1 MPQEKAYPAEY
12 QPRRAC
18 RTVKV
23 GALVLGGEASVAVQA
38 MTDTDT
44 ANAQETAAQC
54 RALAQTGAELL
65 RVTVNTP
72 RAAQAVPLLRTLL
85 NDMGINTPLVGDF
98 HYNGH
103 KLLSSYPECAKALDK
118 YRINPGNVG
127 RGNAHDTHFAAMVKT
142 ALEYGKAVRI
152 GVNWGSLDQEL
163 LLRLM
168 DENGKQKKP
177 RDADEVLR
185 EALVQSALSS
195 AAVAERLGL
204 NDIVLSCKTS
214 RLPDLLAVYRK
225 LATACDYPLHL
236 GLTEAGMGIRG
247 ISASSAALAV
257 LLAEGIGDTIRASL
271 TPAPGG
277 ERTDEVRLCCE
288 LLQSLGLRSF
298 SPQVAAC
305 PGCGR
310 TTGDF
315 FRRLAADIETH
326 IKNRLPEW
334 KKNYPGVEELKIAV
348 MGCVVNGPGESRH
361 ADIGISLPGSGERPV
376 APVFVDGEKVTALKG
391 DTIADDFIQM
401 LEEYIAKR
409 YG

>member
-118 YRINPGNVG
+118 YHINPGNVG

-152 GVNWGSLDQEL
+152 GVNW
-163 LLRLM
+163 
-168 DENGKQKKP
+168 
-177 RDADEVLR
+177 
-185 EALVQSALSS
+185 
-195 AAVAERLGL
+195 AV
-204 NDIVLSCKTS
+204 
-214 RLPDLLAVYRK
+214 
-225 LATACDYPLHL
+225 
-236 GLTEAGMGIRG
+236 
-247 ISASSAALAV
+247 
-257 LLAEGIGDTIRASL
+257 
-271 TPAPGG
+271 
-277 ERTDEVRLCCE
+277 
-288 LLQSLGLRSF
+288 
-298 SPQVAAC
+298 
-305 PGCGR
+305 
-310 TTGDF
+310 
-315 FRRLAADIETH
+315 
-326 IKNRLPEW
+326 
-334 KKNYPGVEELKIAV
+334 
-348 MGCVVNGPGESRH
+348 
-361 ADIGISLPGSGERPV
+361 
-376 APVFVDGEKVTALKG
+376 
-391 DTIADDFIQM
+391 
-401 LEEYIAKR
+401 
-409 YG
+409 